1 MKTSLGDKAYS
12 SIRSDIIAC
21 VLRPGQEVSEAKL
34 EDRYGVGL
42 AAVRKALSRLTQD
55 GLVIPIPRRGYK
67 VAPVTLQDIHEIME
81 LRLLLEPRAARR
93 AALASDVDPRLAK
106 LVEGPPE
113 SNSPALERKFV
124 QRNRDFHL
132 TIARQSGNM
141 LMFRVLS
148 ESMDKMERLL
158 NLKVIEPLHGPAE
171 GQDRMVQRAQHAA
184 LLEAIERREPDRAEQ
199 VAREHVEHTWKQ
211 LLNVVVNRSHVDVG

>member
-1 MKTSLGDKAYS
+1 M
-12 SIRSDIIAC
+12 
-21 VLRPGQEVSEAKL
+21 
-34 EDRYGVGL
+34 
-42 AAVRKALSRLTQD
+42 
-55 GLVIPIPRRGYK
+55 
-67 VAPVTLQDIHEIME
+67 
-81 LRLLLEPRAARR
+81 
-93 AALASDVDPRLAK
+93 
-106 LVEGPPE
+106 
-113 SNSPALERKFV
+113 